1 MLYSE
6 HRTKSDLPMHQN
18 VTDCTEFEKYLRLHA
33 PPDIDTSNNIVSKDL
48 HLHNAAIKNTELFD
62 HNDKG
67 SFI

>member
-1 MLYSE
+1 
-6 HRTKSDLPMHQN
+6 MHQN
-18 VTDCTEFEKYLRLHA
+18 ITDCTEFEKYLRLHA
-33 PPDIDTSNNIVSKDL
+33 PPDIDTFNNIVSKDL